1 MKILKTVDENELP
14 YRVLQ
19 DRRIR
24 RLHELRYEGPVRYYL
39 QRNPVS
45 TEEEG
50 EDECDHSGRQRMYGA
65 PVQGSV

>member
-1 MKILKTVDENELP
+1 LKILKTVDENELP

-24 RLHELRYEGPVRYYL
+24 RLHELRDEGSVRYYL

-50 EDECDHSGRQRMYGA
+50 ED
-65 PVQGSV
+65 